1 MPSHLTRKKRTAPL
15 LAEKSFTIVSTG
27 NKKVHAHS
35 LHKQMERSTPLSLA
49 AAADSIT
56 LGLQMRAKNTRATDH
71 TRKNKKASPQPSH
84 FMAFLRSCSR
94 RSCMIASKRWA
105 TNTLVT
111 YQWKQQKRPCF
122 STHKQMNLLR
132 HCPAADSIT
141 LDSQMRAENS
151 RATGHIKQKGLIPTQ
166 TLYGLLPSL

>member
-35 LHKQMERSTPLSLA
+35 LHKQMEPSTPLA

-56 LGLQMRAKNTRATDH
+56 LGLQMRAKNTRATGH

-94 RSCMIASKRWA
+94 RSFMIASKRWA

-111 YQWKQQKRPCF
+111 YQWKQQKRPCLP
-122 STHKQMNLLR
+122 THKQMNLLR
-132 HCPAADSIT
+132 HWPAAHPIT
-141 LDSQMRAENS
+141 LGSQMRAKNT
-151 RATGHIKQKGLIPTQ
+151 RATGHIKQKGLIPAQ
-166 TLYGLLPSL
+166 SLYGRPPSL